1 MTFRNAATARRACSW
16 PWPRFSRTNRNR
28 RTGTSTKPSR
38 ISAAAAPSSRCARR
52 STPPRTP
59 EDSAMN
65 HMPILNRRAF
75 VIGTATAGAGLA
87 LGLDIPF
94 GGPTVV
100 RAADGSPE
108 VNAWVVIRPDDTTVI
123 RIARSEMGQGTL
135 TGLAQLVAEEL
146 ECDWSKVV
154 TEYPTPGQSVARK
167 RAWGDFSTGGSRG
180 IRTSQEYVRKGG
192 ATARVMLVQAAA
204 NGWKVPAS
212 ECTAANSV
220 ITHTP
225 SGRTTAY
232 GKVVE
237 AAARLEPPA
246 DVKLKD
252 PKDWKLA
259 GKGLKRLD
267 TADKTTGAMIYGIDV
282 KLPGMLNAALKDCP
296 VFGGKL
302 KSYDEAKVMGMK
314 GVKKVVRVNDSTVA
328 VVADT
333 WWHAKTALDALP
345 IVWDE
350 GENGKVST
358 ASIASWLAEGLD
370 SAQPAFIGNQNGD
383 AKAAV
388 AGAAKKVEA
397 VYNYPYQNHAAMEP
411 LNATAL
417 YTADKCEVW
426 CGTQNG
432 EAAFAAT
439 LETSGLSADKCE
451 VHKQMLG
458 GGFGRRGQTDY
469 VRQAVAIAKQ
479 MPGTPIKLLWSRE
492 EDMQHG
498 TYHPVTQCK
507 LTGAL
512 DADNNLTALQIR
524 ISGQSILFKLRPEGL
539 VNGMDPAAFQ
549 GLNAS
554 GEAAI
559 GYSFP
564 NLLVEHSMRN
574 PHVPPGFWRGVNVN
588 QNAIYMECFMD
599 ELAKSV
605 GQDPVE
611 FRRKLMSKHPKHLAV
626 LNAVAE
632 KIGWGTPAP
641 QGIYRG
647 IAQVM
652 GYGSYVAGSAEI
664 SVTDGSKI
672 KVHRIVAST
681 DPGYVVNP
689 AQVER
694 QIAGSFVY
702 GLSALFYGG
711 CTVKDGK
718 IEQTNFDT
726 YNSMRIAE
734 MPKVECVMVPSGG
747 FWGGVGEPTIG
758 VAAPA
763 VLNAYFAATGKRI
776 RSVPLKDQNITFA

>member
-1 MTFRNAATARRACSW
+1 
-16 PWPRFSRTNRNR
+16 
-28 RTGTSTKPSR
+28 
-38 ISAAAAPSSRCARR
+38 
-52 STPPRTP
+52 
-59 EDSAMN
+59 MN
-65 HMPILNRRAF
+65 LQVNQHVMPKLNRRAF

-87 LGLDIPF
+87 LGLDLPF
-94 GGPTVV
+94 GGPSVV
-100 RAADGSPE
+100 RAADGAPE
-108 VNAWVVIRPDDTTVI
+108 VNAWVVIRPDDTVVI

-146 ECDWSKVV
+146 ECDWSKVT
-154 TEYPTPGQSVARK
+154 TEFPTPGQSVARK

-180 IRTSQEYVRKGG
+180 IRSSQDYVRKGG
-192 ATARVMLVQAAA
+192 ATARVMLIQAAA
-204 NGWKVPAS
+204 NEWKVPAS
-212 ECTAANSV
+212 ECKAANSV

-225 SGRTTAY
+225 SGKTTTY
-232 GKVVE
+232 GKVAE
-237 AAARLEPPA
+237 AAAKLEPPA

-252 PKDWKLA
+252 PKDWTIA

-267 TADKTTGAMIYGIDV
+267 TVDKTTGKMTYGIDV
-282 KLPGMLNAALKDCP
+282 KLPGMLNAAIKDCP
-296 VFGGKL
+296 VFGGKV
-302 KSYDEAKVMGMK
+302 KSFDEAKIAGMK
-314 GVKKVVRVNDSTVA
+314 GVKKVVPVGDSAVA

-350 GENGKVST
+350 GDNAKVSSET
-358 ASIASWLAEGLD
+358 IAKWLAEGLD
-370 SAQPAFIGNQNGD
+370 NAQPAYVGNQNGD
-383 AKAAV
+383 AKAAI

-397 VYNYPYQNHAAMEP
+397 VYSYPYQNHATMEP
-411 LNATAL
+411 MNATVL
-417 YTADKCEVW
+417 YTPDKCEVW

-432 EAAFAAT
+432 EAAFAAA
-439 LETSGLSADKCE
+439 LEASGLPAEKVD
-451 VHKQMLG
+451 VHKLMLG
-458 GGFGRRGQTDY
+458 GGFGRRGMTDY

-498 TYHPVTQCK
+498 KYHPITQCK
-507 LTGAL
+507 LTGAF
-512 DADNNLTALQIR
+512 DADNNLVALHYR
-524 ISGQSILFKLRPEGL
+524 LSGQSILFSVRPEAL
-539 VNGMDPAAFQ
+539 QNGMDPAAFQ
-549 GLNAS
+549 GVAQS

-559 GYSFP
+559 GYSVP
-564 NLLVEHSMRN
+564 NLLVEHAMRN

-588 QNAIYMECFMD
+588 HNAIYLECFMD
-599 ELAKSV
+599 ELALAA
-605 GQDPVE
+605 GQDPLE
-611 FRRKLMSKHPKHLAV
+611 FRRKLMGKHPKHLAV

-641 QGIYRG
+641 QGVYRG

-652 GYGSYVAGSAEI
+652 GYGSYVAGAAEI

-711 CTVKDGK
+711 CTVKDGR

-726 YNSMRIAE
+726 YNSMRINE
-734 MPKVECVMVPSGG
+734 MPKVESVMVPSGE

-776 RSVPLKDQNITFA
+776 RSFPLRNQNISFA

>member
-1 MTFRNAATARRACSW
+1 
-16 PWPRFSRTNRNR
+16 
-28 RTGTSTKPSR
+28 
-38 ISAAAAPSSRCARR
+38 
-52 STPPRTP
+52 
-59 EDSAMN
+59 MN
-65 HMPILNRRAF
+65 HMPKLNRRAF
-75 VIGTATAGAGLA
+75 VVGTAAAGAGLA
-87 LGLDIPF
+87 LGLDLPF
-94 GGPTVV
+94 GGPSVV

-108 VNAWVVIRPDDTTVI
+108 VNAWVVIRPDDTVVI

-146 ECDWSKVV
+146 ECDWSKVT

-192 ATARVMLVQAAA
+192 ATARMMLVQAAA
-204 NGWKVPAS
+204 NEWKVPVA
-212 ECTAANSV
+212 ECVAANSV

-225 SGRTTAY
+225 SGKTTTY

-237 AAARLEPPA
+237 AAAKLEPPA

-252 PKDWKLA
+252 PKDWKIA

-267 TADKTTGAMIYGIDV
+267 TEDKTTGKMIYGIDV
-282 KLPGMLNAALKDCP
+282 KLPGMLNAAVRDCP

-302 KSYDEAKVMGMK
+302 KSFDESKVMGMK

-350 GENGKVST
+350 GPNAKVSSE
-358 ASIASWLAEGLD
+358 SIAKWLTEGLD
-370 SAQPAFIGNQNGD
+370 NSQPAFIGNENGD
-383 AKAAV
+383 AKAAI

-432 EAAFAAT
+432 EAAFAAV
-439 LETSGLSADKCE
+439 LEVSGLPAEKCD
-451 VHKQMLG
+451 VHKVMLG

-492 EDMQHG
+492 EDMLHG
-498 TYHPVTQCK
+498 TYHPITQCK
-507 LTGAL
+507 LVGAF
-512 DADNNLTALQIR
+512 DADNNLTALQVR
-524 ISGQSILFKLRPEGL
+524 LSGQSILFALRPAAL

-549 GLNAS
+549 GLAAT

-559 GYSFP
+559 GYTVP
-564 NLLVEHSMRN
+564 NLLVEHAMRN

-588 QNAIYMECFMD
+588 HNAIYLECFMD
-599 ELAKSV
+599 ELAHSV
-605 GQDPVE
+605 GQDPVA

-632 KIGWGTPAP
+632 KIGWDKPAP
-641 QGIYRG
+641 KGVYRG
-647 IAQVM
+647 IAQHM
-652 GYGSYVAGSAEI
+652 GYGSYVAGAAEV
-664 SVTDGSKI
+664 SVTDGNKI

-681 DPGYVVNP
+681 DPGYAVNP
-689 AQVER
+689 AQIER

-702 GLSALFYGG
+702 GLSGLFYGG
-711 CTVKDGK
+711 CTVKDGR

-726 YNSMRIAE
+726 YNSMRISE
-734 MPKVECVMVPSGG
+734 MPKVESVIVPSGG
-747 FWGGVGEPTIG
+747 FWGGVGEPTIC

-776 RSVPLKDQNITFA
+776 RSVPLRDQDISFA